1 MREAISASSTTYL
14 MREAISASSTSYLM
28 REAISAHQR
37 LMDHLQPAAPTLE
50 CLLMEQLVR

>member
-50 CLLMEQLVR
+50 CLA